1 MEKRE
6 NRVVVSAIDLD
17 ASLGSIVPAAPAA
30 CVRVLVRLR
39 GRPVGWAELR
49 MGDEAKIDPRRL
61 RHVVM
66 SQLGS
71 ELAPLVIARTEE
83 PLKPPPEEPGIS
95 VVVCTRDRPAELEGC
110 LAALGEVE
118 YRRHEI
124 LVVDN
129 ASAGDAT
136 AAVARRFGVSC
147 VREERPGL
155 NWARNRGI
163 AESQHAIVAFT
174 DDDARVDRLWLAGL
188 ARAFED
194 PAVDAVTGLVVPLEL
209 DTPAQR
215 MFEYDYRG
223 MGKGFKA
230 RSFHR
235 DGLTPQQLVGIQAV
249 GVGTNMAFRRELFSR
264 IGAFDTVLDV
274 GTPSRGGG
282 DLDMFH
288 RAVAGGAVLRYEPC
302 AVVWHRHRRT
312 VAALERQLGDDGR
325 AFAIYLMK
333 LWRTRTVP
341 RRHVVSFAVRRWL
354 RWLIGR
360 LVRGILRRHALP
372 LPLLWAPVR
381 EIFFAPIAYAR
392 AERADRQIRQ
402 RDGVVAS
409 PPGVRG

>member
-1 MEKRE
+1 
-6 NRVVVSAIDLD
+6 VAVSEIDLD
-17 ASLGSIVPAAPAA
+17 ASLQSLLLDAPAA

-39 GRPVGWAELR
+39 GRPVGWVDLR
-49 MGDEAKIDPRRL
+49 TDSEAKVDPRRL
-61 RHVVM
+61 RHAVM
-66 SQLGS
+66 SELGWQL
-71 ELAPLVIARTEE
+71 ARLVLARTEE
-83 PLKPPPEEPGIS
+83 PLQPPAEEPAIS

-110 LAALGEVE
+110 LAALVAVD

-124 LVVDN
+124 FVVDN
-129 ASAGDAT
+129 ASVGDAT
-136 AAVARRFGVSC
+136 AAVAERFGVSC

-163 AESQHAIVAFT
+163 AESQHPIVAFT
-174 DDDARVDRLWLAGL
+174 DDDACVDRLWLAGL

-215 MFEYDYRG
+215 MFEYDYGG
-223 MGKGFKA
+223 MGKGFQA
-230 RSFHR
+230 RSFQR
-235 DGLTPQQLVGIQAV
+235 DWLTPHQLVGIQAA

-264 IGAFDTVLDV
+264 IGKFDTVLDV

-282 DLDMFH
+282 DLDLFH
-288 RAVAGGAVLRYEPC
+288 RAVAGGAVLRYEPY

-312 VAALERQLGDDGR
+312 TAELERQLADDGR

-333 LWRTRTVP
+333 LWRTRSMP
-341 RRHVVSFAVRRWL
+341 RRHVLSFAVRKWL

-381 EIFFAPIAYAR
+381 AALFAPIAYAQ
-392 AERADRQIRQ
+392 AERADRRLRR
-402 RDGVVAS
+402 RDRVVAS
-409 PPGVRG
+409 PPNVSG